1 MAMKRT
7 IRAWTGSGGGAA
19 RLAAWGLLAALAA
32 LVGAHAQPR
41 PAAPA
46 HPPDCEPPPAAGQ
59 HLAAGDLQA
68 WWRAEPA
75 PLRVGQP
82 FALVVTLCP
91 AQTQLLRVD
100 AHMPEHR
107 HGMNYRPT
115 LQPLG
120 GGRWRA
126 EGLLWHMPGRWE
138 LVLEA
143 GLGEQKVRLTQTV
156 LLK

>member
-1 MAMKRT
+1 ML
-7 IRAWTGSGGGAA
+7 RAGT
-19 RLAAWGLLAALAA
+19 LAAAVLC
-32 LVGAHAQPR
+32 LVLPGGVRAQPQA
-41 PAAPA
+41 AAPA
-46 HPPDCEPPPAAGQ
+46 EFRACEPPASAGQRVAAAGV
-59 HLAAGDLQA
+59 QA

-75 PLRVGQP
+75 PLRVGQA

-138 LVLEA
+138 LVLETM
-143 GLGEQKVRLTQTV
+143 LDEQRVRLSQNV
-156 LLK
+156 LLR

>member
-1 MAMKRT
+1 M
-7 IRAWTGSGGGAA
+7 
-19 RLAAWGLLAALAA
+19 
-32 LVGAHAQPR
+32 
-41 PAAPA
+41 
-46 HPPDCEPPPAAGQ
+46 
-59 HLAAGDLQA
+59 
-68 WWRAEPA
+68 
-75 PLRVGQP
+75 
-82 FALVVTLCP
+82 CP
-91 AQTQLLRVD
+91 VHTQLLRVD

-107 HGMNYRPT
+107 HGMNYRST

-143 GLGEQKVRLTQTV
+143 MLGERKVRLTQTV

>member
-1 MAMKRT
+1 MRT
-7 IRAWTGSGGGAA
+7 WPVTLTGA
-19 RLAAWGLLAALAA
+19 LAAAGPLAVVGLLAALA
-32 LVGAHAQPR
+32 GAHAQP
-41 PAAPA
+41 APA
-46 HPPDCEPPPAAGQ
+46 TSADPGACEPPAAAGQ
-59 HLAAGDLQA
+59 RLAAGGVQA

-120 GGRWRA
+120 GGRWRV

-143 GLGEQKVRLTQTV
+143 GLDEQKARLTQTV
-156 LLK
+156 LLR